1 MASVRFNM
9 ASPRP
14 RKDGKTHWHS
24 VGSAWVD
31 EKGTTLEFDSL
42 PLPDAEGR
50 VRVKLFEPRERTDA
64 PRQPQPARSYAGSDL
79 DDDAPFVTSDPALER
94 RVR

>member
-9 ASPRP
+9 ASPRA

-50 VRVKLFEPRERTDA
+50 VRVKLFEPRTGGDVASAATRITHDSMA
-64 PRQPQPARSYAGSDL
+64 DL
-79 DDDAPFVTSDPALER
+79 DSDVPF
-94 RVR
+94 